1 MSYFYLITYRL
12 KLNEYLPFNK
22 LCSIIYSEILVLS
35 NFENTLKTIFKMHNY
50 VKLYLRAIS
59 RVLPTFLMAPFDAQ
73 KRQRIN
79 EIYALYQPKHIDVEF
94 PIDPYIIPKTDILE
108 IIGDDKCI
116 YDGVYECGFGHI
128 TEFEL
133 KTICQIVNK
142 VKPKTIFEIGTFEG
156 RTTLNMA
163 LNAPEANIYTLD
175 LPVSGLEAVESKVE
189 VGEIA
194 YINKDVSGSRFIGKS
209 VAQQIHQLLGDSAT
223 FDFSPFYDSIDLMFI
238 DGSHAHDYVL
248 NDTEKALKL
257 IKKGGIILWHDYTNW
272 DGVRDAINGLYK
284 DDSRFVTLKHIG
296 GTSILMMQV

>member
-1 MSYFYLITYRL
+1 MYNFL
-12 KLNEYLPFNK
+12 KL
-22 LCSIIYSEILVLS
+22 YSGA
-35 NFENTLKTIFKMHNY
+35 FK
-50 VKLYLRAIS
+50 
-59 RVLPTFLMAPFDAQ
+59 RVVSTFMMSPFDAQ
-73 KRQRIN
+73 KRQRLN
-79 EIYALYQPKHIDVEF
+79 EIYALYQPKRVDVEF
-94 PIDPYIIPKTDILE
+94 PVDLYIIPKTDILE
-108 IIGDDKCI
+108 IIGNDECI

-142 VKPKTIFEIGTFEG
+142 FKPKTIFEIGTFEG

-163 LNAPEANIYTLD
+163 LNAKGANIYTLD
-175 LPVSGLEAVESKVE
+175 LPASGLEAVESKVE
-189 VGEIA
+189 AGEVA
-194 YINKDVSGSRFIGKS
+194 YINKDISGSRFIGKP
-209 VAQQIHQLLGDSAT
+209 VAKQIQQLLGDSAT

-238 DGSHAHDYVL
+238 DGSHAYDYVL

-284 DDSRFVTLKHIG
+284 DDNRFTKVRHIG